1 MKRLTLSDYFTVV
14 MKWRRFVFRNV
25 IVVTVITLIVSLVL
39 QFKYTAT
46 ATILPPNPEQE
57 AMFGIMYG
65 STIGA
70 TSTGLSSLARLSGV
84 MPGFATPSDLYA
96 AIMASGRI
104 KGEIIKKYDLKKEFK
119 AKTMYD
125 AGRALDDITKIEVS
139 PEGIISVSVV
149 YKNKYLATDIANSYV
164 EELDKFNTATTMT
177 VGKKF
182 SLFIEERLKE
192 NVDSLVKAE
201 EALRA
206 FKEKHRTVA
215 LDTEVESV
223 IKTAAA
229 LKSEI
234 IMREI
239 KRDLWSPSSQ
249 IDNPYLS
256 GINREIEEL
265 KKQLSRIEFGTG
277 REGENRFG
285 AGFSMP
291 FNKLPELSLEYAR
304 LFRDVKIQE
313 TIYELLTQQYEQAKI
328 MELKDTP
335 TVQFLD
341 RAGVPEKRSYPK
353 RKLLVVLAFLFSLF
367 ISIPTVFLLEYL
379 EDVKTH
385 PQKHTIFIK
394 FSNDLSKDF
403 VELKSFF
410 KKIFRRSKN

>member
-182 SLFIEERLKE
+182 RLFIEERLKE

-206 FKEKHRTVA
+206 FKEKHRTV
-215 LDTEVESV
+215 
-223 IKTAAA
+223 
-229 LKSEI
+229 
-234 IMREI
+234 
-239 KRDLWSPSSQ
+239 